1 MERGAAHFEKF
12 FDKILEYHF
21 GTKITTAALEFL
33 RKLNE
38 TYFSVVTY
46 LPLKFSAPSTSLKIS
61 LLKIGRPL
69 HLKISLL
76 KICRPLHLLKNLID
90 QNLPPPP
97 PPKNFIAQNWPPPP
111 PSKNSIAQNWPPPPH
126 PNQYTAQVVLGRG
139 DNRATFNFL
148 PELFSE
154 GSKAVK

>member
-21 GTKITTAALEFL
+21 GTKITTAALE

-46 LPLKFSAPSTSLKIS
+46 LPIKFSAPSTS
-61 LLKIGRPL
+61 
-69 HLKISLL
+69 LKISLL

-139 DNRATFNFL
+139 DNRATSYFL
-148 PELFSE
+148 PELFSD